1 VCNPID
7 DFSNNWSYFLF
18 DQWRDSTYNGAYA
31 NDQFR
36 EQIKNFEENKL
47 AQAKK
52 AAEKVLEREKV
63 NREMLRG
70 NEVVKKDLMDTYQEH
85 IDARGDVTQD
95 MIEDE
100 TEDDGFLHYLAGF
113 SLPELKN
120 LYKAATISAQNPF
133 GRSVPAKTTTK
144 GAVAGLVLKEVKVL
158 FHANK

>member
-1 VCNPID
+1 LP
-7 DFSNNWSYFLF
+7 
-18 DQWRDSTYNGAYA
+18 STHNGAYA

-36 EQIKNFEENKL
+36 EQIKNFEEYKL

-52 AAEKVLEREKV
+52 AAEKVLEREKS
-63 NREMLRG
+63 NRDMLRG

-113 SLPELKN
+113 SFSELKN